1 MTVPWS
7 DIAALILVRLEWAI
21 LMYFVLVN
29 SVYAVLLLSAGW
41 EMLWYARQVPGEGR
55 WHLLSSRVAPRIS
68 ILVPAYNEAVTIG
81 ESVRALLALCYHDL
95 EIVVVNDGSQDTTL
109 AVLQEQ
115 FDLVPLHPIYRR
127 RIDTELMRGL
137 YRSHSH
143 PNLLIIDKEHGGKA
157 DALNIGLQLATG
169 ELVCVVGSVSK

>member
-29 SVYAVLLLSAGW
+29 SVYAVLLLGAGW

-68 ILVPAYNEAVTIG
+68 ILVPAYNEAVCSTVACR
-81 ESVRALLALCYHDL
+81 SWTCT
-95 EIVVVNDGSQDTTL
+95 GSLTTL
-109 AVLQEQ
+109 
-115 FDLVPLHPIYRR
+115 
-127 RIDTELMRGL
+127 
-137 YRSHSH
+137 
-143 PNLLIIDKEHGGKA
+143 
-157 DALNIGLQLATG
+157 
-169 ELVCVVGSVSK
+169 